1 MNNVIKGVI
10 EKWHLFWLK
19 RHSISVSKKGYPLL
33 VGAPNDFMGR
43 EIIVTGLHEEGL
55 LNVLFNKLLI
65 PLLPEFKTG
74 VILDVG
80 ANIGNHTCF
89 FARYFRQV
97 IAFEPNPV
105 AYRLLQAN
113 LALNRFK
120 NVILRKVGLS
130 DQTAD
135 LTYVQTRGNLGGS
148 GFFEADKTR
157 NDEQSILRVEVGD
170 AEINKLNL
178 SDPIK
183 MIKVDVEGHEFPVLK
198 GLAKTLTEQKPL
210 LMFEIHPFGA
220 DKRSAIFDYLKDLG
234 YTHFYAVEPKN
245 SPENPKRFIGKMLTF
260 FRVEGDYTCTSITY
274 PENRLYMAVLAY
286 TRPIN

>member
-1 MNNVIKGVI
+1 MNNVIRGVM

-19 RHSISVSKKGYPLL
+19 RHNISVSKKGYPLL
-33 VGAPNDFMGR
+33 VGAPNDYMGR
-43 EIIVTGLHEEGL
+43 EIIVTGLHEEDL
-55 LNVLFNKLLI
+55 LNVLFKKVLV
-65 PLLPEFKTG
+65 PFLPEFNTG

-113 LALNRFK
+113 LELNRLR

-135 LTYVQTRGNLGGS
+135 LGYVQTRGNLGGS

-170 AEINKLNL
+170 AEIDKLNL
-178 SDPIK
+178 SDPIR

-198 GLAKTLTEQKPL
+198 GLAKTLKEQKPL
-210 LMFEIHPFGA
+210 LMFEIHPFGSA
-220 DKRSAIFDYLKDLG
+220 KRSAIFDYLKEMG
-234 YTHFYAVEPKN
+234 YTHFYAVEP
-245 SPENPKRFIGKMLTF
+245 ENTSDNAKGFIGKLLAF
-260 FRVEGDYTCTSITY
+260 FRIEGDYTCKSITY

-286 TRPIN
+286 TRPII